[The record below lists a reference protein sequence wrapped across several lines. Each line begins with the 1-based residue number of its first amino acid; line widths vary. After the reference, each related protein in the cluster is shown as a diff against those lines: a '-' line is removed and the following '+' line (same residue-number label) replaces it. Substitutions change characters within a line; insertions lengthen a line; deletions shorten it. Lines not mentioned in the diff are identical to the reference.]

1 MPEPP
6 DRLEREIE
14 EILDKIED
22 FPTASERRA
31 RARKKATGRLG
42 GAIAGQQRALLARLS
57 RIDMS
62 QLMLLSFMLILGS
75 LFLRRFSP
83 LLTQWVL
90 YGGVALFLAAFAMLV
105 FGRKSGGGPTGSG
118 AYWRGRQI
126 EYRQPSMAA
135 HVRRWF
141 TRPFTAWFRGR
152 GRKR

>member
-1 MPEPP
+1 MPDPP

-14 EILDKIED
+14 EILDKIEE

-31 RARKKATGRLG
+31 RARRKASGRIG
-42 GAIAGQQRALLARLS
+42 SAIAGQQRVLLARLS

-62 QLMLLSFMLILGS
+62 QVMLLSFMLILGS

-90 YGGVALFLAAFAMLV
+90 YAGVALFIAAFAMLL
-105 FGRKSGGGPTGSG
+105 FGRKGDGGPTGSG

-135 HVRRWF
+135 RGRRRLAALF
-141 TRPFTAWFRGR
+141 GSR

>member
-22 FPTASERRA
+22 FPSASERRA
-31 RARKKATGRLG
+31 RARRKATGRLG
-42 GAIAGQQRALLARLS
+42 GAVAGWQRALLARLS
-57 RIDMS
+57 RFDMS
-62 QLMLLSFMLILGS
+62 QVMLLSFLLILGS

-90 YGGVALFLAAFAMLV
+90 YAGVALFIAAFAMLV
-105 FGRKSGGGPTGSG
+105 FGRKGRSGPGGSA

-126 EYRQPSMAA
+126 EYRQPPL
-135 HVRRWF
+135 R
-141 TRPFTAWFRGR
+141 TRARHLLKQLFGPRD
-152 GRKR
+152 RKR

>member
-1 MPEPP
+1 MPDPP

-22 FPTASERRA
+22 FPSASERRA
-31 RARKKATGRLG
+31 RARRKATGRLG
-42 GAIAGQQRALLARLS
+42 GAIAGQRRALLARLS

-62 QLMLLSFMLILGS
+62 QVMLLSFMLILGS

-83 LLTQWVL
+83 LLTQWVM
-90 YGGVALFLAAFAMLV
+90 YAGVALFIAAFAMLL
-105 FGRKSGGGPTGSG
+105 FGRKSGEGPTGSA

-126 EYRQPSMAA
+126 EYRQPSLFGRA
-135 HVRRWF
+135 RRWLAGLF
-141 TRPFTAWFRGR
+141 GER